1 MAANPNRS
9 TIYTKCHKVLKKH
22 YKPVAPPELSV
33 LDTLMYSF
41 CLENSPHD
49 KADQAFE
56 QLKSTYFDWNEV
68 RVTTISELAESMQG
82 SVESATNLKRTLHSM
97 FEIHYSFDLE
107 ALRKQNIG
115 KTVKQLEKYEGIT
128 PFAIAYTVQT
138 ALGGHA
144 IPIDKGVL
152 LVMYAIGAIDEN
164 EVAKGAVPGL
174 ERAIPKSKGAE
185 FGSLIHQLGV
195 DLTAS
200 PFSPKVR
207 AILTEIAPDAKD
219 RLPKR
224 GGGKK
229 KAAKK
234 KAAAKPAKKAK
245 KKTTTKK
252 KTAGKPKAKKTTKTA
267 KKGSSKQLTKRK
279 PR

>member
-9 TIYTKCHKVLKKH
+9 AIYAKCHKVLKKH
-22 YKPVAPPELSV
+22 YKPVPAPELSV
-33 LDTLMYSF
+33 LDTLMYAF

-49 KADQAFE
+49 QADEAFNR
-56 QLKSTYFDWNEV
+56 LKSEYFDWNEV

-82 SVESATNLKRTLHSM
+82 SAESAANLKRTLHSL

-115 KTVKQLEKYEGIT
+115 KAVKQLEKYEGIT
-128 PFAIAYTVQT
+128 PFAIAYTVQA

-174 ERAIPKSKGAE
+174 ERAIPKNKGAE
-185 FGSLIHQLGV
+185 FSSLIHQVGV
-195 DLTAS
+195 ELAAS

-207 AILTEIAPDAKD
+207 AILTEIAPDAKQ

-224 GGGKK
+224 GGSKK
-229 KAAKK
+229 KASTKSAKPTKAAKK
-234 KAAAKPAKKAK
+234 TTKKTAAAAERKTKSSTTKK
-245 KKTTTKK
+245 TTKK
-252 KTAGKPKAKKTTKTA
+252 KTA
-267 KKGSSKQLTKRK
+267 SKQLAKRK